1 MKFLSTRNS
10 QIVALSDITLLVEY
24 KSVGFFFFFNGAIV
38 EKMLRFCVKKLG
50 PKLEKVLN
58 RERNVANQ
66 MAP

>member
-24 KSVGFFFFFNGAIV
+24 KSVGFFFFNGAIV

-50 PKLEKVLN
+50 PKFEKVLN